1 MGGGRV
7 VRFRPAW
14 QTVSGKPDES
24 IQSRLEGVF
33 RSALTVISAT
43 PAQHFFLQG
52 DPPSGVHVV
61 RRGTVILYSI
71 TEAGQRHIQQVA
83 RTGDCFAVDL
93 SHPHRLSGQALT
105 DVETWHVP
113 RREASQAIETDAG
126 ARELVFD
133 LMDQQLAAAHFRSE
147 LLNSRSAKQKC
158 AAFLLSI
165 EEAGTAAQASTTH
178 ISLKRLDIADYLGL
192 TLETV
197 SRVFNRLKN
206 DGFIDLPHH
215 DAFRIT
221 DRPRMRALAED
232 LCPTEWDMAC

>member
-165 EEAGTAAQASTTH
+165 EEGLQPGWAPGADSWIDEILTEAHATNIAAEMGTAW
-178 ISLKRLDIADYLGL
+178 G
-192 TLETV
+192 EV
-197 SRVFNRLKN
+197 S
-206 DGFIDLPHH
+206 PE
-215 DAFRIT
+215 
-221 DRPRMRALAED
+221 ALLALNPEV
-232 LCPTEWDMAC
+232 LLIREA